1 MVTCKQKNLESI
13 QALRGLA
20 AILVMLF
27 HYGIS
32 LNLNP
37 ENKLAILLSHGWSG
51 VDMFFIISGFIAAY
65 TVSIDDKGLR
75 ASVEY
80 LLKRLIRIIPLY
92 YLVTILSAGH
102 SIESFIETG
111 KSLLFIPIG
120 GFPPDGLGPLYGGA
134 KVGQG
139 WTLNYEM
146 YFYLVVAASM
156 MFARAKWFFTTVF
169 ITLVVLTPLAF
180 FGVPENYGFSG
191 FYFNH
196 QYVNLMTN
204 PIVLEFIFGVII
216 FFIYKNMS
224 DKNSLAWRIAIVASV
239 LYFFVNLY
247 SPFFFSSRI
256 SAWGISSAILIIA
269 LLKMEKT
276 TKFRFPNAV
285 LHLGN
290 ISFSVYLLH
299 EGIHGILSKIIKH
312 ISGDENLYSNLSARV
327 ILFSLSI
334 LFTIYISNLSFQ
346 YLEKRLSIKLKQR
359 FLPTRT
365 NNEKQPA

>member
-1 MVTCKQKNLESI
+1 MATCKQKNLESI

-20 AILVMLF
+20 AMLVMLF

-51 VDMFFIISGFIAAY
+51 VDMFFVVSGFIAAY

-75 ASVEY
+75 ASIEY
-80 LLKRLIRIIPLY
+80 LIKRLIRIVPLY

-111 KSLLFIPIG
+111 TSLLFIPIG
-120 GFPPDGLGPLYGGA
+120 GLPPDGWGPGYGGA
-134 KVGQG
+134 RVGQG

-146 YFYLVVAASM
+146 YFYLVVAISM
-156 MFARAKWFFTTVF
+156 VFGRAKWLFTTGF
-169 ITLVVLTPLAF
+169 IALVVLTPFAF
-180 FGVPENYGFSG
+180 FSVPENYGFAG

-204 PIVLEFIFGVII
+204 PIVLEFIFGVAV
-216 FFIYKNMS
+216 FFIYKNMGN
-224 DKNSLAWRIAIVASV
+224 KMSLVWGGAIVASV
-239 LYFFVNLY
+239 LYFCVNLY
-247 SPFFFSSRI
+247 SPFYFSSRI
-256 SAWGISSAILIIA
+256 YAWGIPSAILIVA
-269 LLKMEKT
+269 LLKLEKM
-276 TKFRFPNAV
+276 TKIKFPNAI
-285 LHLGN
+285 LQLGN

-299 EGIHGILSKIIKH
+299 EGVFGILSKIIKH
-312 ISGDENLYSNLSARV
+312 ASGNEKIYSHLSARF

-334 LFTIYISNLSFQ
+334 FFTVYLSTLSYK
-346 YLEKRLSIKLKQR
+346 YLEKKLYTKLKQML
-359 FLPTRT
+359 LPTQI
-365 NNEKQPA
+365 NNEKQPV